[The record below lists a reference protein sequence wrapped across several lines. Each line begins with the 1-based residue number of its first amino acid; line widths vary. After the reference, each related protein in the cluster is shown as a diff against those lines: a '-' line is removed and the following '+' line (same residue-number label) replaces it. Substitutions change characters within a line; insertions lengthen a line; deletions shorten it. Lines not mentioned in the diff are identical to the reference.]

1 MLDKYSGFGYNSL
14 MMIEKELKMKGSIR
28 AIVGLLIV
36 FAAAGGLDNATD
48 AQLLPVV
55 AVACVGLFVML
66 SGVKAMEVK

>member
-1 MLDKYSGFGYNSL
+1 
-14 MMIEKELKMKGSIR
+14 MKGSIR

-36 FAAAGGLDNATD
+36 FGAAGGLDTATD